1 MRCKMLLMTI
11 AAEHFHREWLHGYN
25 AEPNA
30 RTVWFAFVLVQR
42 VPCASTRRR
51 PHMRRRLC
59 RTHCEVAMTDR
70 YIGRSTR
77 AWKRLRLR
85 VLEQSDICWL
95 CGQPGADTVDHIIP
109 LSVAPHLGESPD
121 NVAAA
126 HRSCNSSRGARMPTG
141 ARPLPTSRA
150 W

>member
-1 MRCKMLLMTI
+1 
-11 AAEHFHREWLHGYN
+11 
-25 AEPNA
+25 
-30 RTVWFAFVLVQR
+30 
-42 VPCASTRRR
+42 
-51 PHMRRRLC
+51 
-59 RTHCEVAMTDR
+59 MTDR